1 MDIIVL
7 KPSATEED
15 LRHIVK
21 KLESRGLKATIS
33 KGTERIVIGVIGDTS
48 KITEEEEDALRVM
61 AGIEEVMRILK
72 PYKLASR
79 DFRAE
84 DTVINVRGK
93 IIGGKKIH
101 VIAGPCAVENK
112 TMLLNIAE
120 KVREAGASFIRGGA
134 YKPRTSP
141 YAFQGLGEEGL
152 QYLAAAREKT
162 GLPVVTEIMDPRDI
176 EAILKYTDIVQIGAR
191 NMQNF
196 RLLLEVGSC
205 NKPVLLK
212 RGLSATIKE
221 WLMAAE
227 YVMSRGNQQVILC
240 ERGIRTFETATRNTL
255 DLSAVPV
262 LKQLTHLP
270 VVVDPSHGVGKW
282 NLVAP
287 MAKASVAAG
296 ADGLL
301 IEVHTNPEE
310 AMSDGEQSLKP
321 DQFKKLMDELKLIA
335 AAVGREV

>member
-7 KPSATEED
+7 SRNATEKD
-15 LRHIVK
+15 IKHILK
-21 KLESRGLKATIS
+21 KLESKGLKATIS

-48 KITEEEEDALRVM
+48 KITEDEENAVRVM
-61 AGIEEVMRILK
+61 KGVEEVMRILK

-79 DFRAE
+79 DFKAQN
-84 DTVINVRGK
+84 TIIKVRGK
-93 IIGGKKIH
+93 VIGGKKIS
-101 VIAGPCAVENK
+101 VIAGPCAVENR
-112 TMLLNIAE
+112 TMLMNVAE
-120 KVREAGASFIRGGA
+120 KVKAAGASFIRGGA

-141 YAFQGLGEEGL
+141 YSFQGLGEEGL
-152 QYLAAAREKT
+152 QYLAEASKKT
-162 GLPVVTEIMDPRDI
+162 GLPVVTEIMDTRDL
-176 EAILKYTDIVQIGAR
+176 ETILKYADIVQIGTR

-196 RLLLEVGSC
+196 RLLLEVGMC

-227 YVMSRGNQQVILC
+227 YIMSKGNQQVILC

-270 VVVDPSHGVGKW
+270 VVVDPSHGVGRW
-282 NLVAP
+282 DLVAP
-287 MAKASVAAG
+287 MAKAAVAAG

-321 DQFKKLMDELKLIA
+321 NAFKKLMAELKPIA
-335 AAVGREV
+335 KAVGREI

>member
-7 KPSATEED
+7 SRNATEKD
-15 LRHIVK
+15 IKHILK
-21 KLESRGLKATIS
+21 KLESKGLKATIS

-48 KITEEEEDALRVM
+48 KITEEEENAVRVM
-61 AGIEEVMRILK
+61 KGVEEVMRILK

-79 DFRAE
+79 DFKAQN
-84 DTVINVRGK
+84 TIIKVRGK
-93 IIGGKKIH
+93 VIGGKKIP
-101 VIAGPCAVENK
+101 VIAGPCAVENR
-112 TMLLNIAE
+112 TMLMNVAE
-120 KVREAGASFIRGGA
+120 KVKAAGASFIRGGA

-141 YAFQGLGEEGL
+141 YSFQGLGEEGL
-152 QYLAAAREKT
+152 QYLAEASKKT
-162 GLPVVTEIMDPRDI
+162 GLPVVTEIMDTRDL
-176 EAILKYTDIVQIGAR
+176 ETILKYTDIVQIGTR

-196 RLLLEVGSC
+196 RLLLEVGMC

-227 YVMSRGNQQVILC
+227 YIMSKGNQQVILC

-270 VVVDPSHGVGKW
+270 VVVDPSHGVGRW
-282 NLVAP
+282 DLVAP
-287 MAKASVAAG
+287 MAKAAVAVG

-310 AMSDGEQSLKP
+310 AVSDGEQSLKP
-321 DQFKKLMDELKLIA
+321 DAFKKLMNELKPIA
-335 AAVGREV
+335 KAVGREI